1 MLDQTYKQLSE
12 QVADKIRE
20 LIHTGAIKPG
30 EWLRQEHL
38 AQAVGVSPTP
48 LREAVKVLVAEGL
61 LEHLPY
67 RGVRVVQ
74 FSPAD
79 VEDIYSV
86 RAHLESLAAR
96 AAATAITDDELHE
109 LEKIHADMLGN
120 LAPERIDTYRDLNLR
135 FHQLIYTA
143 SRRAYL
149 IRALNQLWAISP
161 SMLWANFA
169 TTARQPS
176 PMRTEADPTEHA
188 AILRALRAR
197 DGDAAAMHM
206 RAHIESAGREL
217 LNAIQKEKNSG

>member
-1 MLDQTYKQLSE
+1 MLDQNYKQLSG

-38 AQAVGVSPTP
+38 SQAVGVSPTP

-96 AAATAITDDELHE
+96 SAVTSITDDELRE

-120 LAPERIDTYRDLNLR
+120 LSPERIDTYRDLNLR

-169 TTARQPS
+169 ATARQSS
-176 PMRTEADPTEHA
+176 PVRTEADPTEHE
-188 AILRALRAR
+188 AILRALKAR
-197 DGDAAAMHM
+197 DGDAAATHM
-206 RAHIESAGREL
+206 RVHIKSAGRAL
-217 LNAIQKEKNSG
+217 LEAIKQQR